1 MTEQNR
7 VAAGVP
13 TGGQFAGH
21 DRAEADIALPGLPH
35 EKTLA
40 LPAFA
45 TLYLDD
51 EPLPEYPASL
61 PEPSVYFEFDDGRV
75 ETHITIGEDT
85 ICFWE
90 SDHGLLNTV
99 ADNDNPLTVAEG
111 DDEIEAA
118 VLEWGEAVHRRIDDL
133 AYNITIDAVTPNTAK
148 LIELALRSTPDS
160 EPPTRGAKFLAA
172 QARVAEAKLLEQR
185 LAAAAIADEILAV
198 YPQASTLVLAED
210 DGDGG
215 GVWVAAGIQSVDG
228 ESIDDT
234 EALLDDLWAEV
245 NALPTSTP
253 HSIEAE
259 TGAALDTPGFEWFED
274 ARGARGGDP
283 SAVYI
288 NLPLAKSQVI

>member
-1 MTEQNR
+1 MSAVPNILTIVGNLTGDPELRHTQDGTAVANFSVASTPR
-7 VAAGVP
+7 VPDGN
-13 TGGQFAGH
+13 GGFKDGETVFWRISAW
-21 DRAEADIALPGLPH
+21 RKLAENV
-35 EKTLA
+35 K
-40 LPAFA
+40 
-45 TLYLDD
+45 
-51 EPLPEYPASL
+51 ASL
-61 PEPSVYFEFDDGRV
+61 AKGDRV
-75 ETHITIGEDT
+75 VVIGEDT

-133 AYNITIDAVTPNTAK
+133 AYNITVDAVTPNTAK

-215 GVWVAAGIQSVDG
+215 GVWVAAGIQSVNG

-234 EALLDDLWAEV
+234 EAVLDDLWAEV

-259 TGAALDTPGFEWFED
+259 TGAALDISGFEWFED